1 MLAIPDEVK
10 SCAKL
15 LSPADEPSGT
25 PSSRICVPEAP
36 SSTPLPP
43 LSSSAPRS
51 SFHAVSNCWVV
62 FAWPNSY
69 SRANFSRMFRLRTN
83 ARAPPRVSGLMT
95 LGAGSCPSLRFPYGT
110 SPLSAVA
117 LLVSQI
123 ASPLLTA
130 DSLLSTLVS
139 PSFRHKPPR
148 ACCTHLNNSFPCQ
161 FGNIV
166 AAAANFVLPLH
177 ARPPEMLGRIA
188 ILPGMSFAESPVILS
203 TVFQLSIGDPK
214 IFGIEDPDS
223 VGTVDFLRFE
233 YRIGAKPNARPAL
246 IGPLQ
251 DGDAADSR
259 RFRYR
264 PTSFCRDQSRGAP
277 RHWTSRC
284 AAGRLPGS
292 ALGPASKTFGSV
304 HRSTAADRSSFSRS
318 RSEHAGYA
326 GHRCGTRDCRSR
338 GDGQAV
344 VLKRIL
350 HS

>member
-51 SFHAVSNCWVV
+51 SFHAVSNCCVV
-62 FAWPNSY
+62 FTWPNSY
-69 SRANFSRMFRLRTN
+69 SRANFRRMFRLRTN
-83 ARAPPRVSGLMT
+83 ARAPPRVSGLIA
-95 LGAGSCPSLRFPYGT
+95 LGAGSCPSPRFPYGT

-166 AAAANFVLPLH
+166 AAAANFVLHSMLD
-177 ARPPEMLGRIA
+177 RPKCLGRIA
-188 ILPGMSFAESPVILS
+188 TLPAVSFAGSPIILS
-203 TVFQLSIGDPK
+203 TVNRWYK
-214 IFGIEDPDS
+214 
-223 VGTVDFLRFE
+223 DFRD
-233 YRIGAKPNARPAL
+233 RPVPAL
-246 IGPLQ
+246 SG
-251 DGDAADSR
+251 
-259 RFRYR
+259 
-264 PTSFCRDQSRGAP
+264 
-277 RHWTSRC
+277 
-284 AAGRLPGS
+284 
-292 ALGPASKTFGSV
+292 
-304 HRSTAADRSSFSRS
+304 RS
-318 RSEHAGYA
+318 R
-326 GHRCGTRDCRSR
+326 
-338 GDGQAV
+338 
-344 VLKRIL
+344 
-350 HS
+350 

>member
-51 SFHAVSNCWVV
+51 SFHAVSNCCVV

-83 ARAPPRVSGLMT
+83 ARAPPRVSGLIA

-117 LLVSQI
+117 LLVFQI
-123 ASPLLTA
+123 ASPLLPA

-139 PSFRHKPPR
+139 PSPRHKPPR
-148 ACCTHLNNSFPCQ
+148 ARCTHLTNSFPCQ

-166 AAAANFVLPLH
+166 AAAVANFVLPLH

-188 ILPGMSFAESPVILS
+188 ILPGMSFAGSPIILS
-203 TVFQLSIGDPK
+203 TVNRRSQDFRDRPVPTLS
-214 IFGIEDPDS
+214 
-223 VGTVDFLRFE
+223 
-233 YRIGAKPNARPAL
+233 
-246 IGPLQ
+246 
-251 DGDAADSR
+251 
-259 RFRYR
+259 
-264 PTSFCRDQSRGAP
+264 
-277 RHWTSRC
+277 
-284 AAGRLPGS
+284 GRSL
-292 ALGPASKTFGSV
+292 LG
-304 HRSTAADRSSFSRS
+304 RNRRS
-318 RSEHAGYA
+318 RLG
-326 GHRCGTRDCRSR
+326 RDCRLSPF
-338 GDGQAV
+338 
-344 VLKRIL
+344 
-350 HS
+350 